1 MGDGIVPNGSV
12 KTDQRLVKL
21 IVRHLEP
28 SVTRDGDHRVVNHVH
43 CTKAAVLW

>member
-1 MGDGIVPNGSV
+1 MIDGIVPNSSV

-28 SVTRDGDHRVVNHVH
+28 SVASGHDYRVVNYVRRIQL
-43 CTKAAVLW
+43 TVVW